1 MPEPI
6 DPVAFHNFEH
16 AGWQKASTFYAETFG
31 TLTALTI
38 DPLLES
44 VRVRSGIRVLDVASG
59 PGYAAGAAAARGA
72 TVVGIDFSP
81 LMVEEAKQRFEGVA
95 SLEFLEGDAQKLP
108 FESGQFGAVVMNF
121 GLLHLARPEV
131 AISEAF
137 RVLEAGGRYAFTV
150 WAKPDEAVGF
160 GVVLRAMETHGRTD
174 VGLPDG
180 PPFFRFSDAGECR
193 RTLAQ
198 AGFREINVQQLP
210 LIWNL
215 PSADALFQAALCGG
229 VRTSAALQAQTPE
242 ALAAIR
248 SAVHAALERY
258 TRDDDV
264 ALPMGVVLASAAKP

>member
-180 PPFFRFSDAGECR
+180 PPFFRFSDAGECH